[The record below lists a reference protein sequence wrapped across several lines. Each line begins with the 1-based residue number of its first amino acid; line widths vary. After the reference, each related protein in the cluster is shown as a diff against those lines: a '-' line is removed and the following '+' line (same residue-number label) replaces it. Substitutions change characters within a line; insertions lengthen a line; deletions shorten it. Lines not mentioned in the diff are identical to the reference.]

1 MQKYIPFLEAMIE
14 RLQNVKDKS
23 REVQLQKM
31 QSLHGILSNS
41 KRKYVSQSQNKTFV
55 FNQRSVLVTF
65 SVYALKLKILNT
77 KPTSDRILLIYI
89 FKLSK
94 FLILWYRIFKL
105 LSSEFFNVQ
114 ICLIFLFLQFL
125 FIFIENEISI
135 FLHLLLRVFYSNIII
150 AKTTKYKILS

>member
-41 KRKYVSQSQNKTFV
+41 KRKYVSQSENKTFV

-89 FKLSK
+89 FKLSN

-114 ICLIFLFLQFL
+114 IFLIFLFLQFL
-125 FIFIENEISI
+125 FIFIENEISF

-150 AKTTKYKILS
+150 AKTMKYTIS

>member
-1 MQKYIPFLEAMIE
+1 MDEYDKKFAEMQKYIPFLEAMIE

-41 KRKYVSQSQNKTFV
+41 KRKYVSQLRNKTFA
-55 FNQRSVLVTF
+55 FNQRNVLVTF

-77 KPTSDRILLIYI
+77 KPISDRILLIYT
-89 FKLSK
+89 FKLSN

-105 LSSEFFNVQ
+105 LSSEFLNVQ
-114 ICLIFLFLQFL
+114 IF
-125 FIFIENEISI
+125 
-135 FLHLLLRVFYSNIII
+135 
-150 AKTTKYKILS
+150 

>member
-1 MQKYIPFLEAMIE
+1 MDEYDKKFAEMQKYIPFLEAMIE

-41 KRKYVSQSQNKTFV
+41 KRKYVSQLRNKTFA
-55 FNQRSVLVTF
+55 FNQRNVLVTF

-77 KPTSDRILLIYI
+77 KPISDRILLIYA
-89 FKLSK
+89 FKLSN

-105 LSSEFFNVQ
+105 LSFEFLNVQ
-114 ICLIFLFLQFL
+114 IF
-125 FIFIENEISI
+125 
-135 FLHLLLRVFYSNIII
+135 
-150 AKTTKYKILS
+150 

>member
-1 MQKYIPFLEAMIE
+1 MDEYDKKFAEMQKYIPFLEAMIE

-41 KRKYVSQSQNKTFV
+41 KRKYVSQLRSKTFV

-65 SVYALKLKILNT
+65 SVYTLKLKILNT
-77 KPTSDRILLIYI
+77 KPISDRILLIYI
-89 FKLSK
+89 FKLPN

-105 LSSEFFNVQ
+105 LSCEFLNVQ
-114 ICLIFLFLQFL
+114 IF
-125 FIFIENEISI
+125 
-135 FLHLLLRVFYSNIII
+135 
-150 AKTTKYKILS
+150 

>member
-1 MQKYIPFLEAMIE
+1 MDEYDKKFAEMQKYIPFLEAMIE

-41 KRKYVSQSQNKTFV
+41 KRKYVSQLRNKTFV

-77 KPTSDRILLIYI
+77 KPISDRILLIYI
-89 FKLSK
+89 FKLSN

-105 LSSEFFNVQ
+105 LSSEFLNVQ
-114 ICLIFLFLQFL
+114 IF
-125 FIFIENEISI
+125 
-135 FLHLLLRVFYSNIII
+135 
-150 AKTTKYKILS
+150 